1 MLVHSIVCTLSIYL
15 GGLLFQM
22 ASLVDSNLPEPSTPQ
37 DQVRVGAGLAVQ
49 ELPDISQLDIK
60 NSVSSVKSHEE
71 FDFFQDMEP
80 VISKT
85 HIFQIDQPGSG
96 TTEISSKHSFDV
108 NYTAGE
114 SEGEVWGDDL
124 EDWGDVNGST

>member
-1 MLVHSIVCTLSIYL
+1 MSVHSVVCTLSIYL
-15 GGLLFQM
+15 DGLLLQVD
-22 ASLVDSNLPEPSTPQ
+22 SSVDSNLPDPSSPR
-37 DQVRVGAGLAVQ
+37 DNVRVGAGLAVQ

-60 NSVSSVKSHEE
+60 SSVSSLKSHEE

-85 HIFQIDQPGSG
+85 CILQIDEQGTGS
-96 TTEISSKHSFDV
+96 TEISSKHRFDV

>member
-1 MLVHSIVCTLSIYL
+1 MYIYL
-15 GGLLFQM
+15 GGFLLQM
-22 ASLVDSNLPEPSTPQ
+22 DSLFDSSVPEPSTPQ
-37 DQVRVGAGLAVQ
+37 DHVRVGAGLAVQ

-60 NSVSSVKSHEE
+60 NSVSGLKSHEE

-85 HIFQIDQPGSG
+85 RILQIDEPGRG

-114 SEGEVWGDDL
+114 SEGDVWEDDL